1 LIRKILRLLPLAI
14 VILLFHSCESQPDV
28 PLFVAE
34 VVPTTTTTT
43 IKAPVMVVSQTP
55 ATTTTTLAPAPKPIL
70 PSISEPEYRN
80 LFASVN
86 DAHKEA
92 IFYELEPLLPE
103 GFVSASAQFQ
113 DARANFETQV
123 WRWPYDG
130 EAAYPF
136 AQELRSVGRS
146 FESLLAK
153 GLPLRSDAEKAKV
166 QGMAD
171 AAEAEDLSQA
181 APERNAKALSE
192 FELGKTLHTKA
203 HYRDSI
209 AAFRK
214 AKLLYASAKALAAAE
229 AQKTKLGKSGF
240 AKYSPYDIIEADRLM
255 AEDDSLYAL
264 DDDISVARGNELLA
278 RARQYYADAYGW
290 GLECDAAEA
299 RDKALLAKRRAD
311 SLAAQDNAAENY
323 QNASAFLVQGDDS
336 RGASEF
342 AQAASRFRLAE
353 ADFDEAYS
361 KAAQGQCEARAAQE
375 LAKRGVEY
383 LRATYLGAGLEPDS
397 NFMEAELFIGL
408 ADIALED
415 YSFAISK
422 ADYLVA
428 LEQLEI
434 SKTTL
439 QTHAKERQLA
449 AQAEAERR
457 AAEKAAAEQAA
468 AQHLA
473 VKNAELEALRAEK
486 ADAELRLAA
495 ALASQGSEAQAEAER
510 LAAERAAL
518 ERATANAKAEA
529 DRLAGERF
537 AAEQTAAIAA
547 QAAAEAKAESERLA
561 AERAAAEQ
569 AAAEQ
574 LAARQAAEQAA
585 AEAAAREEAAAR
597 AAADLAA
604 QETARLAAEA
614 AVQAEVAARAPAANE
629 AAVRAAAA
637 AAQEAARAA
646 AQAAQ
651 SAETTTQ
658 AAPFPAAYIVDLLPE
673 RKNLDSLTSIAAQT
687 YVYNDPL
694 KWGIL
699 YEANKAQL
707 KDPNNPDL
715 LLSGQVIVI
724 PSLRGEERNG
734 IWDPAKTY
742 GVFDKGFIN
751 DEEKQA
757 ANAALNAG
765 LEAKTAS
772 RADAQGALGE
782 AQKAYDKALTRNAR
796 NNYPAALSAAAKT
809 LEAAKA
815 SFKIGDFAST
825 AAQAQTAQEAFAA
838 IPELAPLPARYK
850 VRYIPGET
858 DTLWRIAGFPFIYNN
873 NYLWMRLYNANK
885 DLLHAPN
892 DPHLIL
898 PGQILTIP
906 SLKGEV
912 REGLWDSKKTY
923 PIYK

>member
-1 LIRKILRLLPLAI
+1 MIRKILRLLPLAI

-614 AVQAEVAARAPAANE
+614 AVQAEVAARAPAATE
-629 AAVRAAAA
+629 A
-637 AAQEAARAA
+637 AARAA
-646 AQAAQ
+646 AGDQAQAAPATMEGIAQ
-651 SAETTTQ
+651 L
-658 AAPFPAAYIVDLLPE
+658 APFPAGYIVDLLPE
-673 RKNLDSLTSIAAQT
+673 RKNIDSLTFIAAQP

-707 KDPNNPDL
+707 RDPNNPNL
-715 LLSGQVIVI
+715 LLSGQTIVI
-724 PSLRGEERNG
+724 PSIRGEERSG

-742 GVFDKGFIN
+742 GVFDKGLIS

-757 ANAALNAG
+757 ADAALKAG
-765 LEAKTAS
+765 LEAKDAS
-772 RADAQGALGE
+772 RTAAQNTLGE
-782 AQKAYDKALTRNAR
+782 AQKAYDKALARNAK
-796 NNYPAALSAAAKT
+796 NNYPAALAAAVKT

-815 SFKIGDFAST
+815 SLKTEDYTSA
-825 AAQAQTAQEAFAA
+825 AAQAKTAQEAFAS
-838 IPELAPLPARYK
+838 IPEFAPLPARFK

-898 PGQILTIP
+898 PGQILSIP
-906 SLKGEV
+906 SLKGET
-912 REGLWDSKKTY
+912 REGLWDAKKTY